1 MGERE
6 GKKKRKVMYVDRE
19 KERYGE
25 HVQSIQ
31 IIFLPEMISS
41 F

>member
-1 MGERE
+1 MRERE
-6 GKKKRKVMYVDRE
+6 GKKKGKVMYEYRE

-25 HVQSIQ
+25 HVQSTQ